1 MNTKRIISA
10 ALSAALLIPSTIGL
24 ASTSPINAS
33 AASYSAGTVWQ
44 MSIPDSQIN
53 INSEY
58 KIHGGGKTIELIPRI
73 ENNWRYD
80 QQSQTYSSPAGKSK
94 SWLKYTFTTY
104 ELNRQTV
111 NYVLTVPSNNETDTA
126 EKIKEHISFSGSN
139 NNTICDYIVEK
150 DTRKSNSQTAV
161 YVIRGSFITYY
172 GEAWVNLN
180 FDSLFK
186 DYDISL
192 SNCTVNADNLGYLYS
207 TVIDNIGQELHLA
220 IKKSSNFNDYKY
232 NEWLRTL
239 GRYISS
245 LSDITRIKFND
256 IYISFEDPS
265 VQTPTSRCDYIKNES
280 GEIVGILIKYQPG
293 TSEDQFNMIMNDYCD
308 WGIFHEISHAYG
320 YLNDITQSYS
330 NFNSYGDEGLVNVR
344 AMAAVQNCKDLK
356 NKQFMLNG
364 FRLGN
369 YTHALSDAAN
379 AGNYYLNGLFD
390 QLYIYDKYANSFVDG
405 WAVIEKI
412 MLGDKCELDNE
423 TLNTAIEFVKSSG
436 GYTYGGNGSNSI
448 SFSNRTAIRFIN
460 VLYYLCKNHPKYG
473 SDQKSFKKFLE
484 AYVGIQIF
492 SHYLTDFPDDVNNY
506 AIKNVPYDVDGNNVL
521 DEKDLKAIKDFA
533 NGKRTLTPEGVYQ
546 ADYNKDGY
554 VNVNDAIELE
564 EMWF

>member
-1 MNTKRIISA
+1 MTNPSGSSA
-10 ALSAALLIPSTIGL
+10 SPKTFVKADLRVSFFSFL
-24 ASTSPINAS
+24 ASIFLKCRNIANSSSTSSS
-33 AASYSAGTVWQ
+33 AE
-44 MSIPDSQIN
+44 
-53 INSEY
+53 NS
-58 KIHGGGKTIELIPRI
+58 KLP
-73 ENNWRYD
+73 
-80 QQSQTYSSPAGKSK
+80 
-94 SWLKYTFTTY
+94 L
-104 ELNRQTV
+104 
-111 NYVLTVPSNNETDTA
+111 
-126 EKIKEHISFSGSN
+126 
-139 NNTICDYIVEK
+139 
-150 DTRKSNSQTAV
+150 
-161 YVIRGSFITYY
+161 
-172 GEAWVNLN
+172 
-180 FDSLFK
+180 
-186 DYDISL
+186 
-192 SNCTVNADNLGYLYS
+192 VNADNRCELSQTFFDKNVVTAEYVRELLPCDTFAEKLCPYLFVRLRNIVTEIIGIPPHKEHICQFSVLVIQRHSRTITVYYVIVHTVSTEHFGYPSCVTLRCLTALSVFLRCYSHPFAAVYKPENIS

-436 GYTYGGNGSNSI
+436 GYTYGGNPNCITNHES
-448 SFSNRTAIRFIN
+448 
-460 VLYYLCKNHPKYG
+460 YLP
-473 SDQKSFKKFLE
+473 KSFRSSGDETLLE
-484 AYVGIQIF
+484 CEYC
-492 SHYLTDFPDDVNNY
+492 
-506 AIKNVPYDVDGNNVL
+506 
-521 DEKDLKAIKDFA
+521 DERKLI
-533 NGKRTLTPEGVYQ
+533 
-546 ADYNKDGY
+546 
-554 VNVNDAIELE
+554 
-564 EMWF
+564 